1 MTELTKGNTYAEMF
15 PSILTIYAGVSLS
28 IGIVWL
34 ALYGKLGMCMSGLY
48 MIAMGG
54 LFKINDLLIGKH
66 LENSDS
72 WGMRVEPGT
81 QILGV
86 QCWNWFLVF
95 LWNRIVVS
103 VFASKIMETNPIPVL
118 LFSYAVATMPLCLIL
133 APDVPDRQWE
143 SVYPRHII
151 PFLHVS
157 YTVTLFLIILGLN
170 GIFGVK
176 TVFFIAGILYIY
188 KSIKD

>member
-1 MTELTKGNTYAEMF
+1 MF
-15 PSILTIYAGVSLS
+15 PSILAIYSGASLA

-34 ALYGKLGMCMSGLY
+34 ALYGKFGMCLSCLY
-48 MIAMGG
+48 MIAMGSF
-54 LFKINDLLIGKH
+54 LFKINDLLIGNH
-66 LENSDS
+66 LKNADS
-72 WGMRVEPGT
+72 WGIRAEPG
-81 QILGV
+81 IRIFGV

-118 LFSYAVATMPLCLIL
+118 LFSYAAATIPLCLVL
-133 APDVPDRQWE
+133 APGLADAPRE
-143 SVYPRHII
+143 SVYPRHIV

-157 YTVTLFLIILGLN
+157 CATALLLIILGLN
-170 GIFGVK
+170 GTFGVK

-188 KSIKD
+188 KSIND